1 LGSKTVLITCKVPK
15 ELVEAIDKLVDEGV
29 FNSRSEAIRYAIGVL
44 LSTSTASGGLF
55 GCWGSR
61 REEVFMEA

>member
-1 LGSKTVLITCKVPK
+1 MGSKTVLITCKVPK

-44 LSTSTASGGLF
+44 LSTSTVRGGLL